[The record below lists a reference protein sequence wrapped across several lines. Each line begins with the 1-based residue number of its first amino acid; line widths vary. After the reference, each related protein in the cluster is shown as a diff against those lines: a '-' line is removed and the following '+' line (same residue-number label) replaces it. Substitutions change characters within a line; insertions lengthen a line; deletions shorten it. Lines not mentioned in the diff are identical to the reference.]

1 MEFSNEV
8 SHSINN
14 KPSQFRGDKSK
25 CIIDGMINLTGKG
38 ERLGVAKFNCSW
50 GGNAAGRVQARR
62 VDTVRYLLIYHTLG
76 LYLYNNI
83 NVENKHH
90 NDYGLNFRKIFD
102 LRFLMVVER
111 LEH

>member
-50 GGNAAGRVQARR
+50 GNAAGRVQARR
-62 VDTVRYLLIYHTLG
+62 VDTVRYLLIYHALG
-76 LYLYNNI
+76 LYLYNI
-83 NVENKHH
+83 SVENKHR

>member
-38 ERLGVAKFNCSW
+38 ERLGVAKFNCTW
-50 GGNAAGRVQARR
+50 GNAAGRVQAKR
-62 VDTVRYLLIYHTLG
+62 VDSVRNLLILHTLG
-76 LYLYNNI
+76 LYLY
-83 NVENKHH
+83 
-90 NDYGLNFRKIFD
+90 KITII
-102 LRFLMVVER
+102 LIPALKTSE
-111 LEH
+111 